1 MGVSQKL
8 PVGSFEWK
16 RTCLEL
22 MKNSYRTMNKTG
34 RADTQLSFLLK
45 RMKINKC
52 GQENYIIHLRVLKQT
67 MNHELMLEKINRVI
81 NFNQEIWLK
90 PYIDMNTVNT
100 ELRTKT
106 KNDFEKDFFKLMNS
120 SVFGKP
126 MENANKCWSFRF
138 VPTDRRSCLVA
149 EPNYHTTK

>member
-1 MGVSQKL
+1 
-8 PVGSFEWK
+8 
-16 RTCLEL
+16 
-22 MKNSYRTMNKTG
+22 MNKTG

-67 MNHELMLEKINRVI
+67 MNHELMLEKINRII

-126 MENANKCWSFRF
+126 MENANKC
-138 VPTDRRSCLVA
+138 
-149 EPNYHTTK
+149 

>member
-1 MGVSQKL
+1 MKDYDPSKESSYLTYWCVNKLNGWEISQKL
-8 PVGSFEWK
+8 PVGSFDWK

-34 RADTQLSFLLK
+34 RTDTQLSFLLK

-52 GQENYIIHLRVLKQT
+52 GQEDYIIHLRVLKQAMINKCGQENHIIHLRVLKQA

-100 ELRTKT
+100 DEQFCVWKAY
-106 KNDFEKDFFKLMNS
+106 
-120 SVFGKP
+120 GKG
-126 MENANKCWSFRF
+126 
-138 VPTDRRSCLVA
+138 
-149 EPNYHTTK
+149 